1 MLAGNHTPAEM
12 CQLGDSRLLCTSE
25 IPDLNLVATWK
36 ITMMTT
42 GVLLLTVIDVCME
55 KRNKQEWFTVS
66 SHKKLYNSPAN
77 MKTELLSIYIS
88 EGFVRNTLCTQ
99 WEKWQHSTHLNRFDS
114 ISLLMFFFFPKI
126 IQESYLWDLIQ
137 FSFTM
142 REFFRTRCLY

>member
-1 MLAGNHTPAEM
+1 MLVGNHTPAEM

-25 IPDLNLVATWK
+25 IPDLNLVTTWK

-42 GVLLLTVIDVCME
+42 GVLLLTVLDVCME

-77 MKTELLSIYIS
+77 VKTELPSICIA
-88 EGFVRNTLCTQ
+88 EGFVGNTPCTR
-99 WEKWQHSTHLNRFDS
+99 WEKWQHSIHLNTLDS
-114 ISLLMFFFFPKI
+114 ISSLTFFFFPKI
-126 IQESYLWDLIQ
+126 IQESYLSDLIK